1 MAGVAAIVGAIT
13 GIAALAQS
21 GKASKESQALAE
33 EQWGFTKEEKQAQYA
48 SDIATYEYNIEMAE
62 MDIGALKEEK
72 GFVLGEFGI
81 ASEKA
86 NRAQREAYGASG
98 AVVGVGTPLEEM
110 EKQAQHQEAQA
121 GMIEKTY
128 EAAIKKAELGKEFA
142 EEQKGK
148 TESLVEELWP
158 TEEET
163 TEETTEEEG
172 PQEGDIKQQGGD
184 TYQFI
189 NGRWVKVV
197 KQPGGGYSKGGQMYQ

>member
-1 MAGVAAIVGAIT
+1 MAEIVAIVSAIT
-13 GIAALAQS
+13 AIAGLAQS

-48 SDIATYEYNIEMAE
+48 SDIATYGYNIGMAE

-128 EAAIKKAELGKEFA
+128 EAAIKKAELGKQFA
-142 EEQKGK
+142 EEQKEK

-163 TEETTEEEG
+163 TTEEEDVEE
-172 PQEGDIKQQGGD
+172 PYEGQTKTTGQGNNIRHWI
-184 TYQFI
+184 YK
-189 NGRWVKVV
+189 NGKWVER
-197 KQPGGGYSKGGQMYQ
+197 PGGH